1 MDELK
6 PLMEKYFRNW
16 KAGDVP
22 KKNLEKVDFKNSKR
36 IFVMDRPDAIQSVI
50 MAGHVAPP
58 SGTQDDIDIDMMNT
72 ILGGEFTSRVN
83 MNLREDKGW
92 AYGAGTL
99 LMDAKGQR
107 PYITYAPVQS
117 DKTAPSMMEI
127 NRELTEYIGD
137 NPATEEELEKS
148 RTNKVLA
155 LPGQW
160 ETSGSVLG
168 ALGQMV
174 RFDLPDDYW
183 ANYADQVRNVTLK
196 DVRNAADEVIH
207 PDKLSW
213 MVVGDRA
220 KIVEEIKA
228 LGLGEVIFIDADGNP
243 INPDGQPLK
252 MEE

>member
-1 MDELK
+1 
-6 PLMEKYFRNW
+6 
-16 KAGDVP
+16 
-22 KKNLEKVDFKNSKR
+22 
-36 IFVMDRPDAIQSVI
+36 
-50 MAGHVAPP
+50 
-58 SGTQDDIDIDMMNT
+58 
-72 ILGGEFTSRVN
+72 
-83 MNLREDKGW
+83 
-92 AYGAGTL
+92 
-99 LMDAKGQR
+99 
-107 PYITYAPVQS
+107 
-117 DKTAPSMMEI
+117 MMEI